1 MTINEINTFL
11 FFQYQISSYA
21 SFSMS
26 GYLKKGSRLL
36 LTHRNGME
44 KVWANK
50 SINQKGLVIIPYF
63 LFGVGVP
70 NPDESGCCPAKDK
83 DCSKAYRDGLAK
95 RLILKKWRPQPDLN
109 PASAGRERLRSY
121 TPKKKTHQ

>member
-1 MTINEINTFL
+1 
-11 FFQYQISSYA
+11 
-21 SFSMS
+21 
-26 GYLKKGSRLL
+26 
-36 LTHRNGME
+36 ME

-50 SINQKGLVIIPYF
+50 LSNQKGIDMIPYF

-83 DCSKAYRDGLAK
+83 DCSKAYRERLAK

-109 PASAGRERLRSY
+109 RCCRRERPMSWTWLDDGDTKEWAVGGSNSRP
-121 TPKKKTHQ
+121 TD